1 MAKNSLG
8 RGLDSLFEPEGPSHE
23 GDILMI
29 PVTDIQG
36 NPYQP
41 RKTFREEELLEMM
54 DSLANHGILQPII
67 LTKIPSRGEGYFLVA
82 GERRYRAACRLGWE
96 TIPGIVKDIPETSLL
111 EIALVENLQR
121 SDLNPVEIAVGL
133 NQLIEE
139 CTWTQEQL
147 AKHLGM
153 KRSTIANYLRIL
165 ALPIETLGLLETG
178 ELNMGHAK
186 ILLGIKDPQMQ
197 KKWENSIIEEGLS
210 VRSLEKNIGKKTFPK
225 KAVPEWAVSSQET
238 LTSSFGRAVRIKPVK
253 KAFQITV
260 DIQDEKD
267 LNDFLGRLGLTPDY
281 ESERSE

>member
-23 GDILMI
+23 GDVLMI
-29 PVTDIQG
+29 PVGDIQG

-41 RKTFREEELLEMM
+41 RKTFKEEELLEMM
-54 DSLANHGILQPII
+54 ESLSNHGILQPVI
-67 LTKIPSRGEGYFLVA
+67 LTRIQSRGDGYFLVA

-96 TIPGIVKDIPETSLL
+96 TIPSIVKEIPEDRLL

-186 ILLGIKDPQMQ
+186 ILLGIKDPLLQ
-197 KKWENSIIEEGLS
+197 KKWENAILAEGLS
-210 VRSLEKNIGKKTFPK
+210 VRSLEKNIGKKSPLRK
-225 KAVPEWAVSSQET
+225 SVPDWVISRQEV
-238 LTSSFGRAVRIKPVK
+238 LTSAFGRSVRIKPGK
-253 KAFQITV
+253 KAFQVTV
-260 DIQDEKD
+260 EVQDESD
-267 LNDFLGRLGLTPDY
+267 LNRFLDQLGVTSGH
-281 ESERSE
+281 EGERV

>member
-29 PVTDIQG
+29 PVGEIQS

-41 RKTFREEELLEMM
+41 RKTFKEEELLEMM
-54 DSLANHGILQPII
+54 DSLSNHGILQPVI
-67 LTKIPSRGEGYFLVA
+67 LTRLQSRGDGYFLVA
-82 GERRYRAACRLGWE
+82 GERRYRAACRLGWD
-96 TIPGIVKDIPETSLL
+96 TISAIVKSIPEDSLL

-186 ILLGIKDPQMQ
+186 ILLGIKDPQLQ
-197 KKWENSIIEEGLS
+197 KKWENSILEEGLS
-210 VRSLEKNIGKKTFPK
+210 VRSLEKNIGKKSPIRK
-225 KAVPEWAVSSQET
+225 SVPGWALSRQES
-238 LTSSFGRAVRIKPVK
+238 LTSTLGRSVRIKPGK
-253 KAFQITV
+253 KTFQVTV
-260 DIQDEKD
+260 EVQDESD
-267 LNDFLGRLGLTPDY
+267 LNSFLEQIGILSAQEG
-281 ESERSE
+281 ERR

>member
-29 PVTDIQG
+29 PVGEIQS

-41 RKTFREEELLEMM
+41 RKTFKEDELLEMM
-54 DSLANHGILQPII
+54 ESLSNHGILQPVI
-67 LTKIPSRGEGYFLVA
+67 LTRISSRGDGYFLVA

-96 TIPGIVKDIPETSLL
+96 TIPALVKDIAEDSLL

-121 SDLNPVEIAVGL
+121 SDLNPVEIAVGM

-178 ELNMGHAK
+178 ALNMGHAK
-186 ILLGIKDPQMQ
+186 ILLGIKDPQQQ
-197 KKWENSIIEEGLS
+197 KKWENSILEEGLS
-210 VRSLEKNIGKKTFPK
+210 VRSLEKNIGKKTSVQK
-225 KAVPEWAVSSQET
+225 TVPGWAISRQES
-238 LTSSFGRAVRIKPVK
+238 LTSAFGRSIRIRPVK
-253 KAFQITV
+253 KAFHVTV
-260 DIQDEKD
+260 EIKDESD
-267 LNDFLGRLGLTPDY
+267 LNSFLEQLGVTSSQED
-281 ESERSE
+281 ERR

>member
-1 MAKNSLG
+1 MARNSLG

-29 PVTDIQG
+29 PVGEIQG

-41 RKTFREEELLEMM
+41 RKTFKEEELLEMM
-54 DSLANHGILQPII
+54 DSLSNHGILQPVI
-67 LTKIPSRGEGYFLVA
+67 LTKIPGRGPGYFIVA

-96 TIPGIVKDIPETSLL
+96 TIPGIVKDIPENSLL

-178 ELNMGHAK
+178 DLNMGHAK

-197 KKWENSIIEEGLS
+197 KKWESAILEEGLS
-210 VRSLEKNIGKKTFPK
+210 VRTLEKSIGKKSPAK
-225 KAVPEWAVSSQET
+225 KTLPGWAVSRQESLT
-238 LTSSFGRAVRIKPVK
+238 LSLGRSVRIKPVK
-253 KAFQITV
+253 KAFQVTLDV
-260 DIQDEKD
+260 QDERD
-267 LNDFLGRLGLTPDY
+267 LNDLFEQLGII
-281 ESERSE
+281 ESERR

>member
-23 GDILMI
+23 GDVLMI
-29 PVTDIQG
+29 PVGDIQG

-41 RKTFREEELLEMM
+41 RKTFKEEELLEMM
-54 DSLANHGILQPII
+54 ESLSNHGILQPVI
-67 LTKIPSRGEGYFLVA
+67 LTRIQSRGDGYFLVA

-96 TIPGIVKDIPETSLL
+96 TIPSIVKEIPEDRLL

-186 ILLGIKDPQMQ
+186 ILLGIKDPLLQ
-197 KKWENSIIEEGLS
+197 KKWENAILAEGLS
-210 VRSLEKNIGKKTFPK
+210 VRSLEKNIGKKSPPR
-225 KAVPEWAVSSQET
+225 KAVPDWVISRQEV
-238 LTSSFGRAVRIKPVK
+238 LTSAVGRSVRIKPGK
-253 KAFQITV
+253 KAFQVTV
-260 DIQDEKD
+260 EVQDESD
-267 LNDFLGRLGLTPDY
+267 LNRFLDQLGVTSGH
-281 ESERSE
+281 EGERV